1 MPGIFLQLCAGLFLA
16 GCATKPTSLSS
27 LPPPSRH
34 DVLEHPATVKTA
46 DLQYG
51 EGRGLG
57 KPDSFAPIITA
68 AGDYPTQHEALHALQ
83 RASHRPM
90 GGYTSRLFACAPGA
104 LNGETGLVEHYPG
117 KPVVHCATQIFDR
130 EGRHLGQLPINY
142 YYHNHKWM
150 LRDAGA
156 VFSAPLL
163 AFKEPSLPIVR
174 GKAVQ

>member
-1 MPGIFLQLCAGLFLA
+1 MRGTILHICASLLLV
-16 GCATKPTSLSS
+16 GCATKPMSLSS

-34 DVLEHPATVKTA
+34 DTLENPATVKTG

-51 EGRGLG
+51 EGRDLG

-68 AGDYPTQHEALHALQ
+68 AGDYPTQHDALHALQ
-83 RASHRPM
+83 RASHKPI
-90 GGYTSRLFACAPGA
+90 GGYTIRLFACAPGA
-104 LNGETGLVEHYPG
+104 LNGETGLIEHYPG

-142 YYHNHKWM
+142 YYHNHQWL
-150 LRDAGA
+150 LRNAAA
-156 VFSAPLL
+156 VFSAPLW
-163 AFKEPSLPIVR
+163 AFREPSLPIVR

>member
-1 MPGIFLQLCAGLFLA
+1 MRGIILHICASLLLV
-16 GCATKPTSLSS
+16 GCATKPVTLSS
-27 LPPPSRH
+27 LPPPSRQ
-34 DVLEHPATVKTA
+34 DALEHPATVKTA

-51 EGRGLG
+51 EGRDLG

-130 EGRHLGQLPINY
+130 AGKHLGQLPINY
-142 YYHNHKWM
+142 YYYNHKWM

-156 VFSAPLL
+156 VFAAPLW
-163 AFKEPSLPIVR
+163 ASREPTLPIVR